1 MARNNVRLINYHT
14 TGTTAPQI
22 TDMAVGEIAVGKDLI
37 WSKHN
42 ANEELSVFIS
52 SGAVHSAISAA
63 TTDIKGITDGLSKN
77 IAANTKKFEDYA
89 TSANTVAADEIAS
102 VFFVAAS
109 VLVSYVLEASVL
121 VK

>member
-52 SGAVHSAISAA
+52 SGAVHSAITAA
-63 TTDIKGITDGLSKN
+63 ETTLKGITDSLSN
-77 IAANTKKFEDYA
+77 SITANTNKFNEYP
-89 TSANTVAADEIAS
+89 T
-102 VFFVAAS
+102 
-109 VLVSYVLEASVL
+109 
-121 VK
+121 